1 MMTVFL
7 YILNIQF
14 SAGQSTLGKLS
25 AAKNGNAGVFNIN
38 KALSGLLMFL
48 LFGLKA
54 GLNFNFPTL
63 IYGIL
68 YGAFLCISMYTGFKA
83 LKTGPIMLT
92 GITVSFSLIIPFIFG
107 IFVWKEKITAF
118 GIAGIIALLISV
130 FLINFVKGKAER
142 VSSEWAFYAFL
153 TLLSNGVCSV
163 IQKYHQLRFPG
174 RYKNEFMIYALL
186 LTAIINISVFALKSE
201 KSKLTFSAEGAASG
215 IMNGLANYMILL
227 LAATEKASVLFPV
240 TSGGNLIA
248 VCLIGSI
255 FFKEHPGKLRFA
267 GICLGIA
274 AIVLLNI

>member
-7 YILNIQF
+7 YILNILF

-107 IFVWKEKITAF
+107 IFVWKEKITAL

-240 TSGGNLIA
+240 TSGGNLIV
-248 VCLIGSI
+248 VCIIGSI
-255 FFKEHPGKLRFA
+255 FFKEHPGKLCFA